1 MDQDIAR
8 QSQQPDPQKRQAK
21 PNPANAYPTDD
32 ELNPPW
38 DHASGRWPIPPQ
50 PQPRGS
56 DPVAPQMDDPYME
69 SLVERSL
76 PSTNMQDFTATGRIT
91 ALPPLRPGLSW
102 SRGLKAPKAA
112 EGSISAGKVNRAGVE
127 MDEQPSMHIAAL
139 KNSTLLRATTIVSA
153 ALLVSRVFGML
164 RTILFAFAFP
174 YGAKTDAYTLAFT
187 LPDAIFNIVAGGALA
202 SAVIPVFN
210 DYMVKKRDRKTA
222 WYVASAAINV
232 SIVLLII
239 FCVIAIIFTGPV
251 LRLAFGDIFK
261 NCPNGPQCSGPL
273 AIQLTRIMLLQ
284 PIFLGGATVAI
295 ALLQAR
301 QSFVAP
307 ALGQVVY
314 TLSIVGGIGATLLDN
329 KTHIFGG
336 HLDIYGPTWGVVV
349 GAVLQLL
356 IQIPALI
363 KAKMAY
369 SPVINVTHPG
379 VVEIGKLMGPRVMN
393 AAVLYTSV
401 FINRFLLIGVTAG
414 ALTGYNTAMTL
425 ILLPNGIIGQAL
437 AQAAFPTL
445 STLVSAGEWD
455 RLRQTVLR
463 SIQTIMYLAIPAS
476 LGMMVL
482 AKPIATAL
490 LDYHNFD
497 PSKLPTVYEPLIF
510 FAIGLTGLALVE
522 ILTRSFY
529 ALENTRTPTKV
540 SLLQFMFVIGMS
552 ILLEPWGGPGIAL
565 ASSLAWTGEA
575 VVLLIL
581 LRQRMGGF
589 DFKSLGIFT
598 INVLAA
604 SVAASLSALL
614 IYMLGE
620 FLLPAGA
627 HSIIETLKLL
637 ARLIAAIIVG
647 AGVYFGF
654 AHFLKIDDVLPLD
667 RIARRVMRRR

>member
-1 MDQDIAR
+1 
-8 QSQQPDPQKRQAK
+8 
-21 PNPANAYPTDD
+21 
-32 ELNPPW
+32 
-38 DHASGRWPIPPQ
+38 
-50 PQPRGS
+50 
-56 DPVAPQMDDPYME
+56 ME

-76 PSTNMQDFTATGRIT
+76 PSMSMQDFTATGRIT

-102 SRGLKAPKAA
+102 SRGLKAPKGPT
-112 EGSISAGKVNRAGVE
+112 GSASGARFNRAGVE
-127 MDEQPSMHIAAL
+127 LDEQPSMHIAAL
-139 KNSTLLRATTIVSA
+139 KNSTLIRATTIVSL

-164 RTILFAFAFP
+164 RTILFAAAFP
-174 YGAKTDAYTLAFT
+174 YGTTTDAYTIAFT

-202 SAVIPVFN
+202 SAIIPIFN

-222 WYVASAAINV
+222 WYVASAALNT
-232 SIVLLII
+232 SMVLLVV
-239 FCVIAIIFTGPV
+239 FCIIAIVFTGPV
-251 LRLAFGDIFK
+251 LRLFFGSIFIG
-261 NCPNGPQCSGPL
+261 CPNGPNCSGPL
-273 AIQLTRIMLLQ
+273 AIRLTQIMLLQ

-307 ALGQVVY
+307 AIGQVVY
-314 TLSIVGGIGATLLDN
+314 TLSIVGGIGATLLDH
-329 KTHIFGG
+329 KTHLFGG
-336 HLDIYGPTWGVVV
+336 SLGIYGPTWGVVV

-363 KAKMAY
+363 HARMAY
-369 SPVINVTHPG
+369 TPVINVTHPG
-379 VVEIGKLMGPRVMN
+379 VIEIAKLMGPRVLN

-401 FINRFLLIGVTAG
+401 FINRILLYDVAAGV
-414 ALTGYNTAMTL
+414 LTGYNTAMTL

-463 SIQTIMYLAIPAS
+463 GIQVIMYLAVPAS

-497 PSKLPTVYEPLIF
+497 PKKLPTVYEPLIF

-522 ILTRSFY
+522 ILTRVFY
-529 ALENTRTPTKV
+529 AMENTRTPTQV

-552 ILLEPWGGPGIAL
+552 VLLDPWGGAGIAL
-565 ASSLAWTGEA
+565 ASSIAWTGEA

-581 LRQRMGGF
+581 LRQEMGGF
-589 DFKSLGIFT
+589 DFKSLGVFF

-604 SVAASLSALL
+604 SVAASLSALVV
-614 IYMLGE
+614 YMLGE
-620 FLLPAGA
+620 FLLPIGP
-627 HSIIETLKLL
+627 HSIIQTLELL
-637 ARLIAAIIVG
+637 ARLIVAIIVG
-647 AGVYFGF
+647 GGVYFGF

-667 RIARRVMRRR
+667 RLARRFLKRR

>member
-1 MDQDIAR
+1 
-8 QSQQPDPQKRQAK
+8 
-21 PNPANAYPTDD
+21 
-32 ELNPPW
+32 
-38 DHASGRWPIPPQ
+38 
-50 PQPRGS
+50 
-56 DPVAPQMDDPYME
+56 ME

-76 PSTNMQDFTATGRIT
+76 PNTSLQDFSATGRIT

-112 EGSISAGKVNRAGVE
+112 EGSVSAGKVNRAGVE

-139 KNSTLLRATTIVSA
+139 KNSTLLRATTIVSL

-164 RTILFAFAFP
+164 RTFLFAFAFP
-174 YGAKTDAYTLAFT
+174 YGATTDAYTLAFT

-232 SIVLLII
+232 SILLLVI
-239 FCVIAIIFTGPV
+239 FCIIAIIFTAPV
-251 LRLAFGDIFK
+251 MRLAFGDIFK
-261 NCPNGPQCSGPL
+261 GCPNGTECSGPL

-314 TLSIVGGIGATLLDN
+314 TLSIVGGIGATLVDN

-336 HLDIYGPTWGVVV
+336 GLGIYGPTWGVVV
-349 GAVLQLL
+349 GAVLQLI
-356 IQIPALI
+356 IQIPALV
-363 KAKMAY
+363 KAKMEYA
-369 SPVINVTHPG
+369 PVINLTHPG
-379 VVEIGKLMGPRVMN
+379 VVEIGKLMGPRVLN

-529 ALENTRTPTKV
+529 ALENTRTPTQV

-575 VVLLIL
+575 LALLIL

-589 DFKSLGIFT
+589 DFKSLSIFT

-614 IYMLGE
+614 VYMLGE

-647 AGVYFGF
+647 ASVYFSF
-654 AHFLKIDDVLPLD
+654 AHFLKIDDVLPLN
-667 RIARRVMRRR
+667 RIAKRVMRRR